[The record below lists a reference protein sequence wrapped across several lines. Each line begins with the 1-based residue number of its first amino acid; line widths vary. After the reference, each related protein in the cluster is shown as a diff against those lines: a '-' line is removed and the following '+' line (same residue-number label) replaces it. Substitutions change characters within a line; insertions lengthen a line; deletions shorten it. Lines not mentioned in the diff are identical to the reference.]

1 MELNVKILAASLAA
15 AINLILIVLVSLRS
29 RRHIVFRSF
38 ILVSFCLLFWNLRV
52 IISGLSEPAGMD
64 SIYALVITQIFY
76 PMVTACLYI
85 LPVATLQF
93 TMSIAALDSKL
104 LHSTVK
110 ASYVA
115 ALAMSLIFASGVFS
129 SWLYDRLLWLFILP
143 LFTLSLFLLGR
154 TFVRSR
160 RPLERTRFGLLF
172 VGGTVGVTGA
182 ITEDILISSGV
193 NIGGLSSTTIA
204 VYSFIVATCLLRHR
218 LFDVMVTTKRVAG
231 IVIST
236 SLLILTSYLI
246 ARILNLTDMMPYG
259 HILLTVL
266 LLIMLGHKI
275 IPYAEKILF
284 RGTGSL
290 YQTIDGIRRS
300 LTRTTDTHDALKIT
314 AEMAMDMIGTAA
326 CLCAARDEISG
337 QFTLHYSSDA
347 RGDETIHSEAFDDF
361 IQWLDRSRSD
371 EPLVYDEL
379 CHRLRFDHPTAARK
393 EITARIINDMQV
405 IGYEAYAPL
414 SIDNELHG
422 IMCLTNKTNGHA
434 FTERDIR
441 LSKIIAYNCALQLQ
455 HLNLSARIRQLETL
469 AALGE
474 MAACIAHEVRN
485 PLAVIRSS
493 AQMVQSRQRD
503 RSASSMIIDECD
515 RLNRVITKMLDFTKT
530 PRPNPRRVDIKNEI
544 GKWAGDIV
552 DSSRY
557 QKINLHVEYP
567 NDLPA
572 VMFDPD
578 HLKQVIT
585 NLLLNAVEA
594 TDGPGRIEISLSR
607 SDTLIQ
613 LAIDD
618 SGSGVRRKDLGN
630 IFKPF
635 YTTKPGGSGL
645 GLSITRRLMEMNNG
659 TIEIRP
665 RHGKGCSV
673 ILRLPLWRDDHE

>member
-1 MELNVKILAASLAA
+1 MELNVKILAAALAA
-15 AINLILIVLVSLRS
+15 TINLILVVLVSLRN

-64 SIYALVITQIFY
+64 SIYAIVITQIFY

-93 TMSIAALDSKL
+93 TVSIVALDSRL
-104 LHSTVK
+104 MSSIVK
-110 ASYVA
+110 TAYVA
-115 ALAMSLIFASGVFS
+115 ALVMSLIFASGVFS

-154 TFVRSR
+154 AFVRSR
-160 RPLERTRFGLLF
+160 RPLEKTRFGLLF

-182 ITEDILISSGV
+182 ITEDILIATGV
-193 NIGGLSSTTIA
+193 NIGGLGNIANA
-204 VYSFIVATCLLRHR
+204 VYSIIVATCLLRHR
-218 LFDVMVTTKRVAG
+218 LFDVMVTTRRAAG
-231 IVIST
+231 IVISA
-236 SLLILTSYLI
+236 SLLIFVSYLI
-246 ARILNLTDMMPYG
+246 AQIFNFTDMMPYG
-259 HILLTVL
+259 HILVTVL
-266 LLIMLGHKI
+266 LLVMLGHKI
-275 IPYAEKILF
+275 IPHTERILF

-300 LTRTTDTHDALKIT
+300 LDRTSNAHDLLKIT

-326 CLCAARDEISG
+326 CLCAARDEISR
-337 QFTLHYSSDA
+337 QFTRHYSSDA
-347 RGDETIHSEAFDDF
+347 RGEDAIQSKAFDDL
-361 IQWLDRSRSD
+361 IQWMDRHRSD

-379 CHRLRFDHPTAARK
+379 CHRLRFDYPTSARR
-393 EITARIINDMQV
+393 EITARIISDIQV
-405 IGYEAYAPL
+405 IGYEVYAPL

-422 IMCLTNKTNGHA
+422 IMCLANKTNGYA

-441 LSKIIAYNCALQLQ
+441 VLKIIAYNCALQLQ
-455 HLNLSARIRQLETL
+455 HLNLSERIRQLETL

-493 AQMVQSRQRD
+493 AQLAQSRHRD
-503 RSASSMIIDECD
+503 RSALSMIIDECD
-515 RLNRVITKMLDFTKT
+515 RLNRVVTKMLDFTKT
-530 PRPNPRRVDIKNEI
+530 PRPDPRRIDIQSEI
-544 GKWAGDIV
+544 RTLAGDIV
-552 DSSRY
+552 NSCAQQQIQLR
-557 QKINLHVEYP
+557 VECP
-567 NDLPA
+567 ADLPA
-572 VMFDPD
+572 VVFDPD
-578 HLKQVIT
+578 HLKQIIT
-585 NLLLNAVEA
+585 NLLLNAIEA
-594 TDGPGRIEISLSR
+594 TDGPGMIEISLSR
-607 SDTLIQ
+607 SDRMIRLVIH
-613 LAIDD
+613 D

-635 YTTKPGGSGL
+635 HTTKLGGSGL
-645 GLSITRRLMEMNNG
+645 GLPITRRLLELNNG

-673 ILRLPLWRDDHE
+673 ILRLPAWSDEHE